1 MMKAVQQGGGT
12 TLFLVRHGETEDNV
26 RQIMQGQSQGRLTL
40 HGVEQAETLAR
51 QLADEPIDAFLSSD
65 LRRAVDTAAI
75 LAAPHHLPVET
86 TPLLRERDWG
96 DFTGR
101 FIPDLK
107 DEPWPDNVESMADMM
122 QRAASFLEYVRTHYP
137 RQRVVAVGHGI
148 FNKALQAVYHQKP
161 IHEIPRMGNAELR
174 VLELP

>member
-101 FIPDLK
+101 SITDLK
-107 DEPWPDNVESMADMM
+107 DEPWPDNVD
-122 QRAASFLEYVRTHYP
+122 
-137 RQRVVAVGHGI
+137 
-148 FNKALQAVYHQKP
+148 
-161 IHEIPRMGNAELR
+161 
-174 VLELP
+174 